1 MDIKFYM
8 SLFVRRLPYFLF
20 FVALGSAIGLSLASV
35 LPPTYVAQAKL
46 LMEGGQIPSNL
57 ATSTVIT
64 DPVETLQ
71 VVQQRIMTRA
81 NILEI
86 SNRLGIYASQPNL
99 PADQIVTDFRSRV
112 TISRVPTPQSAGN
125 RNAPSSVLVN
135 VAFTAKTSAMAAT
148 VTNEI
153 VTLILQENVAMRTGV
168 AGQTLDFFVQ
178 EVDRLDKALAK
189 QGATILEFKDKN
201 KDALPDSLQF
211 RQNQEVLETNRLQTL
226 ETNEASLNDQRTK
239 LVQLFDATGQV
250 AASTGPQ
257 TPEQRQLQALRD
269 QLTNALAVYATGNP
283 RIKLLEQQV
292 AAQEKIVAGQVAGA
306 AAATGGQAMS
316 AFDIQLA
323 SLDAQLD
330 YLKTQKDQ
338 INVRLEKLRAAI
350 DATPGVTIALDAL
363 QRDYN
368 NVQNQYTTAV
378 SNEARAETGEL
389 IETLAKGQRISIMEQ
404 AVAPRSP
411 TSPNRP
417 VIAAAGIGGGMFVGL
432 AVVLLLEMLNR
443 AIRRPVDL
451 TNRLGITPF
460 GTLPFMRTAGETR
473 RRTLTIGFALVMA
486 LAGIPVLLWVINTF
500 YMPLDLLIDRLVN
513 QLGMRGLINQLR
525 GALGI

>member
-1 MDIKFYM
+1 MDIKFYI
-8 SLFVRRLPYFLF
+8 SLFIRRLPYFLV
-20 FVALGSAIGLSLASV
+20 FVALGSAIGFSLASV
-35 LPPTYVAQAKL
+35 LPPTYLAQAKL

-57 ATSTVIT
+57 ASSTVVT

-71 VVQQRIMTRA
+71 LVQQRIMTRA
-81 NILEI
+81 NILELA
-86 SNRLGIYASQPNL
+86 NRLEIYAGQPNM
-99 PADQIVTDFRSRV
+99 PADAIVSDFRSRV
-112 TISRVPTPQSAGN
+112 AISRVPTPQAPGN
-125 RNAPSSVLVN
+125 RNAPSSVLVT
-135 VAFTAKTSAMAAT
+135 VAFTAKTSALAAT
-148 VTNEI
+148 VANEL
-153 VTLILQENVAMRTGV
+153 VTLILQENVEMRTGV

-189 QGATILEFKDKN
+189 QGAAILEFKEQN
-201 KDALPDSLQF
+201 KDALPEGLPF
-211 RQNQEVLETNRLQTL
+211 RQNQEVLETSRLQSL

-239 LVQLFDATGQV
+239 LVQLYDATGQV
-250 AASTGPQ
+250 GAAIGPQ
-257 TPEQRQLQALRD
+257 TPEQRQLQGLRD
-269 QLTNALAVYATGNP
+269 QLTSALATFAADNP
-283 RIKLLEQQV
+283 KIRLLQQQV
-292 AAQEKIVAGQVAGA
+292 DAQEKIVANQLAGV
-306 AAATGGQAMS
+306 AAATGGQVTS
-316 AFDIQLA
+316 AYDIQLA

-338 INVRLEKLRAAI
+338 INQRLEKLRAAI

-368 NVQNQYTTAV
+368 NLQNQYTSAV
-378 SNEARAETGEL
+378 SNKARAETGEL

-417 VIAAAGIGGGMFVGL
+417 LIAGAGIGGGLVIGL
-432 AVVLLLEMLNR
+432 MVVLLLELLNR

-460 GTLPFMRTAGETR
+460 GTLPYMRTAGEAR
-473 RRTLTIGFALVMA
+473 RRTLIITFAMFVA
-486 LAGIPVLLWVINTF
+486 IAGIPLALMAINIF
-500 YMPLDLLIDRLVN
+500 YMPLDLLIDRVVN
-513 QLGMRGLINQLR
+513 QLGMRGLINQVR

>member
-1 MDIKFYM
+1 MDFKFYM
-8 SLFVRRLPYFLF
+8 SLFIRRLPYFLV
-20 FVALGSAIGLSLASV
+20 FVALGSAIGFSLASV
-35 LPPTYVAQAKL
+35 LPPTYMAQAKL
-46 LMEGGQIPSNL
+46 LMEAGQIPSNL
-57 ATSTVIT
+57 ATSTVVT

-71 VVQQRIMTRA
+71 VLQQRIMTRG

-86 SNRLGIYASQPNL
+86 ANRLEIYAEQPNL
-99 PADQIVTDFRSRV
+99 PADQIVADFRSRV
-112 TISRVPTPQSAGN
+112 VINRVPQPQAPGN
-125 RNAPSSVLVN
+125 RNAPASVLVT
-135 VAFTAKTSAMAAT
+135 VSFQAKTSAMAAT
-148 VTNEI
+148 VANEL
-153 VTLILQENVAMRTGV
+153 VTLILQENVEMRTGV

-189 QGATILEFKDKN
+189 QGAAILEFKDKN
-201 KDALPDSLQF
+201 KDALPDSLPF
-211 RQNQEVLETNRLQTL
+211 RQNQEVLETTRLQTL
-226 ETNEASLNDQRTK
+226 ETNEAALSDQRTK

-250 AASTGPQ
+250 AANTGPQ
-257 TPEQRQLQALRD
+257 TPEQRQLQGLRD
-269 QLTNALAVYATGNP
+269 QLTNALAVYAAGNP

-292 AAQEKIVAGQVAGA
+292 AAQEKIVSAQLAGT

-338 INVRLEKLRAAI
+338 INIRLEKLRAAI

-368 NVQNQYTTAV
+368 NLQNQYTNAV
-378 SNEARAETGEL
+378 SNKARAETGEL

-417 VIAAAGIGGGMFVGL
+417 LIAAAGVGGGMFVGL
-432 AVVLLLEMLNR
+432 AVVLLLELLNR

-451 TNRLGITPF
+451 TKRLGITPF
-460 GTLPFMRTAGETR
+460 GTLPYMRTAGEAS
-473 RRTLTIGFALVMA
+473 RRTVIIGLVLLLA
-486 LAGIPVLLWVINTF
+486 LAGIPLMLWVVNT
-500 YMPLDLLIDRLVN
+500 YYSPLDLLIDRVVN